1 MVEPQ
6 DDGINMRKR
15 SGTISVEASPM
26 PKNRVMLPHIKSWR
40 PSRMKTALRNHLV
53 GEEFS
58 FAFLP
63 APKRARQTSISSEH
77 PASIL
82 DFSRNIRSL
91 VESADF

>member
-53 GEEFS
+53 GEEF
-58 FAFLP
+58 FLRFP
-63 APKRARQTSISSEH
+63 SRSEAGSANIDIKRAPGEY
-77 PASIL
+77 PG
-82 DFSRNIRSL
+82 F
-91 VESADF
+91 FP